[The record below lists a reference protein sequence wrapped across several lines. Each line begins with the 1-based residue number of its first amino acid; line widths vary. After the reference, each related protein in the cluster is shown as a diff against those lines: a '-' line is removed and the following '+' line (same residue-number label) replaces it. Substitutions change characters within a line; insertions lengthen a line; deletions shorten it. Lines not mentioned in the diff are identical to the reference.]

1 MNRRHI
7 TYALGVA
14 ATLLT
19 TLAPAWAGSFTVHA
33 MPKTEFKAV
42 FAQVEARDTVD
53 ARARIGG
60 TITALAVEE
69 GSAVK
74 AGDVLATVV
83 DDKISLQLGALDA
96 QIKGLNAQ
104 LNKANA
110 DLARGKTLFAS
121 GTIAKANLDAL
132 QTATSVLINQI
143 AATEAQRAV
152 LVQQAAE
159 GQVLAPATG
168 RVLAVPMTKGSV
180 VMPGE
185 AVAKI
190 AVGGYFLRLSLPE
203 RHAALLHVGD
213 TVEVGARGITA
224 TPDAAYGSGRQGRL
238 VKVYP
243 QIDAGHVLADV
254 EVGQLGD
261 YFVGERTLVW
271 IPVAERQVIAVP
283 PGAIAVR
290 YGIDYVRVAAYG
302 QPVDVAVIP
311 GEPFDTADGSRVEI
325 LSGLSAGDVI
335 DLP

>member
-1 MNRRHI
+1 MNLRHI
-7 TYALGVA
+7 ICGLGVA
-14 ATLLT
+14 AALASV
-19 TLAPAWAGSFTVHA
+19 LAPAWAGNFTVRA
-33 MPKTEFKAV
+33 TPKTGLKAV

-60 TITALAVEE
+60 TIVSLGVEE
-69 GSAVK
+69 GSAAK
-74 AGDVLATVV
+74 AGDVLANVV

-96 QIKGLNAQ
+96 QIKGLHAQ
-104 LNKANA
+104 LDKANA

-121 GTIAKANLDAL
+121 GTIAKANLDTL
-132 QTATSVLINQI
+132 QTAANVLVNQI
-143 AATEAQRAV
+143 AATEAQRSV

-159 GQVLAPATG
+159 GQVLAPASG
-168 RVLAVPMTKGSV
+168 RVLTVPLTKGSV

-213 TVEVGARGITA
+213 AVQVGARGITA
-224 TPDAAYGSGRQGRL
+224 TPDAGYGNVRQGRL

-243 QIDAGHVLADV
+243 QIDSGHVLADV
-254 EVGQLGD
+254 EVDGLGD

-271 IPVAERQVIAVP
+271 IPVADREVIAVP
-283 PGAIAVR
+283 PDAVVLR
-290 YGIDYVRVAAYG
+290 YGIDYVRVAAG
-302 QPVDVAVIP
+302 DQRVDVAVIP
-311 GEPFDTADGSRVEI
+311 GEVFDTPEGPRLEI
-325 LSGLSAGDVI
+325 LSGLNAGDVI